1 MSGRGDYQKRLA
13 ALVSAAAADNLTFE
27 DILPAEI
34 EERFEELAEL
44 KQARECIAELE
55 TRGTELQAANE
66 NLKNEVEKK
75 QKAIDNLPDEHVAR
89 MTELQQAHRQI
100 ELHKETEEHLNERA
114 ERYRQQLNDNVGK
127 QHADTSAAAKIEA
140 LQAKVEHQQGTIAK
154 LMDDNRKSE
163 AIYKQLLESDKHT
176 LESKTDQLA
185 KKDDQLAS
193 KEALIAQLHQEIED
207 ANDTLSTLE
216 ECDPLALQEQN
227 VDLLSRNLSL
237 SEENKALKDQHTMLK
252 GQLGEILAAP
262 YGQDDRKAQ
271 LFAAAIS
278 ETKTLNRF
286 FLNAFEVL
294 KAFSRSFQTVPTRSN
309 LEFHLDAAQEALA
322 GCRAVKEAVRS
333 VTNGASD
340 NDLEEFTTLC
350 KELDSMA
357 DSAGVA
363 MESLEAVH
371 GGFWK
376 FIGRLSDDPKVL
388 SDVNAE
394 LCDQGRPR
402 TLPAF
407 GY

>member
-1 MSGRGDYQKRLA
+1 MSGRGDYQKQLA

-55 TRGTELQAANE
+55 LRGTELQAANE
-66 NLKNEVEKK
+66 NLKNEVKKK

-89 MTELQQAHRQI
+89 MTELQQAYRQI
-100 ELHKETEEHLNERA
+100 ELHKETEEHLNERT

-140 LQAKVEHQQGTIAK
+140 LQAKVEHQQGTIDKLMNDKRK
-154 LMDDNRKSE
+154 LMDDNRESE
-163 AIYKQLLESDKHT
+163 AIYKQLRESDMHM

-185 KKDDQLAS
+185 KQ
-193 KEALIAQLHQEIED
+193 EALNTQLRQQIDD
-207 ANDTLSTLE
+207 ATDTLLTLE

>member
-13 ALVSAAAADNLTFE
+13 ALVSAAAADNLKFE

-34 EERFEELAEL
+34 EERFTELAEL
-44 KQARECIAELE
+44 KQARNFIAELE
-55 TRGTELQAANE
+55 LRETELQAANE
-66 NLKNEVEKK
+66 TLKNEVGKK

-89 MTELQQAHRQI
+89 MTELQQAYRQI
-100 ELHKETEEHLNERA
+100 ELHKETEEHLNERT
-114 ERYRQQLNDNVGK
+114 ERYRQQLNDTVGK

-163 AIYKQLLESDKHT
+163 AIYKQLRESDKHT
-176 LESKTDQLA
+176 LESKTDLLA
-185 KKDDQLAS
+185 K
-193 KEALIAQLHQEIED
+193 KEALIAQLYQQIDD
-207 ANDTLSTLE
+207 AKDTLSTLE

-227 VDLLSRNLSL
+227 VVLLSRNLSL
-237 SEENKALKDQHTMLK
+237 SEENKALQDQYTMVKDQLSAVLTT
-252 GQLGEILAAP
+252 
-262 YGQDDRKAQ
+262 GQDDRKAQ

-294 KAFSRSFQTVPTRSN
+294 KCFSNSFQTTPIRAD
-309 LEFHLDAAQEALA
+309 LEQHLDAAQEALA
-322 GCRAVKEAVRS
+322 GCRFVKAAVRPDT
-333 VTNGASD
+333 VGKVD
-340 NDLEEFTTLC
+340 HDLEESTLC

-357 DSAGVA
+357 ESAVVA

-376 FIGRLSDDPKVL
+376 FLNRLSDDPKAL

-394 LCDQGRPR
+394 LCEQDRTR
-402 TLPAF
+402 TLPA
-407 GY
+407 

>member
-13 ALVSAAAADNLTFE
+13 ALESAAAADNLKFE

-34 EERFEELAEL
+34 EERFTELAEL
-44 KQARECIAELE
+44 KQARTFIAELE
-55 TRGTELQAANE
+55 LRETELQAANE
-66 NLKNEVEKK
+66 TLKNEVGKK
-75 QKAIDNLPDEHVAR
+75 QKAIDNLPDQHVAR

-100 ELHKETEEHLNERA
+100 ELHKETEDHLNERA

-163 AIYKQLLESDKHT
+163 AIYKQLRESDKHM
-176 LESKTDQLA
+176 LESKTDLLA
-185 KKDDQLAS
+185 K
-193 KEALIAQLHQEIED
+193 KEALIAQLYQRIED
-207 ANDTLSTLE
+207 ANLE

-227 VDLLSRNLSL
+227 VGLLSRNLSL
-237 SEENKALKDQHTMLK
+237 SEENKALQDQYTMVKDQLSAVLTT
-252 GQLGEILAAP
+252 
-262 YGQDDRKAQ
+262 GQDDRKAQ

-294 KAFSRSFQTVPTRSN
+294 KCFSNSFQTTPIRAH
-309 LEFHLDAAQEALA
+309 LEYHLGAAQEALA
-322 GCRAVKEAVRS
+322 GCRFVKAAVRPD
-333 VTNGASD
+333 TDGAVD
-340 NDLEEFTTLC
+340 HDLEEFTLC
-350 KELDSMA
+350 KELDAMA
-357 DSAGVA
+357 ESAVVA

-376 FIGRLSDDPKVL
+376 FINRLSEDPKAF

-394 LCDQGRPR
+394 LCEQGRTR
-402 TLPAF
+402 TLPVS
-407 GY
+407 